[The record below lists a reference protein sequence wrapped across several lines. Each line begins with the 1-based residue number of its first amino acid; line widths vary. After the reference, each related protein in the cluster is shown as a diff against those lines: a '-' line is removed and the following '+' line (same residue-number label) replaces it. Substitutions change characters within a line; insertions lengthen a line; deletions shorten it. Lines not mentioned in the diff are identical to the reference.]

1 MKRTKW
7 TRAAAILFS
16 MALALVMIGVPA
28 TALANV
34 TGLSFTVASPQH
46 VLVGGTVALTA
57 VPTQTGTTTG
67 TVVYTWTNNTGS
79 IIGLS
84 GTSGNP
90 VTVTGLIAGT
100 GSISVNAKDDGD
112 TAGSLAGTTQPYSI
126 IVDPM
131 TVSLA
136 ASTIAIG
143 GTTTA
148 TANASTYTG
157 TITGWSSTNNSVATV
172 DSATG
177 VVTGVSSGTATIIAT
192 NDPAGSAAPNQT
204 ASAVV
209 TVVAPTVTLNPPS
222 QTLTGGTAPTAL
234 TLLVTNGGTVIPNG
248 AIVNWGNDNTAVGT
262 LSAATSTVNASG
274 IATINYTSS
283 AAATNGTSTITATV
297 GGFSRQATVTVSTTK
312 HLDIVGPTSLDK
324 TTRTGTYTVYLYNP
338 DNTIYTADSTSTVHW
353 SWSSSYLSLTSDSIN
368 TNRAHM
374 HNGEA
379 HIQLYAKYNTPSGG
393 TKLYAWLNDD
403 TGGKVFHTITISGL
417 SSLPQTGQDM
427 TLVYLFGGLS
437 AALLAAAGV
446 WYGIRKK
453 NNVA

>member
-7 TRAAAILFS
+7 TRASALLFTL
-16 MALALVMIGVPA
+16 ALALVMIGLPA

-46 VLVGGTVALTA
+46 VLVGGTVTLTA

-67 TVVYTWTNNTGS
+67 TVVYNWTNNTSS

-84 GTSGNP
+84 ATSGNP
-90 VTVTGLIAGT
+90 VTVTGLIANT

-131 TVSLA
+131 TVSLS

-143 GTTTA
+143 GTSNA

-157 TITGWSSTNNSVATV
+157 TITGWTSSNNSVATV
-172 DSATG
+172 DSSTG
-177 VVTGVSSGTATIIAT
+177 VVTGVSSGTANIIAT
-192 NDPAGSAAPNQT
+192 NDPAGTAAPNQT
-204 ASAVV
+204 AYATV

-222 QTLTGGTAPTAL
+222 QTLTTGSTPTTL
-234 TLLVTNGGTVIPNG
+234 TLSVTNGGTVIPTG
-248 AIVNWGNDNTAVGT
+248 ATVTWGNSDPTIGT
-262 LSAATSTVNASG
+262 LSGATTVNGSG
-274 IATINYTSS
+274 VATVNFTSS
-283 AAATNGTSTITATV
+283 TAATNGTTTITAIV
-297 GGFSRQATVTVSTTK
+297 GGITRTATVTVSTVK
-312 HLDIVGPTSLDK
+312 HLDLVGPASLDK
-324 TTRTGTYTVYLYNP
+324 TTRTGNYTVYLRNP
-338 DNTIYTADSTSTVHW
+338 DNTIYSDSTSTVHW

-368 TNRAHM
+368 SNRAHM
-374 HNGEA
+374 HGGEA

-393 TKLYAWLNDD
+393 TKLYVWLNDD
-403 TGGKVFHTITISGL
+403 TGGKVYHTITISGL

-427 TLVYLFGGLS
+427 TLVYVFGALS

-453 NNVA
+453 NSVA